1 MYHAKLDAIAPY
13 DGPARVGED
22 DAASDDAKART
33 IAYLLDPSIDFKLAP
48 DVALT
53 ESKLRPPP
61 ASASSA
67 AAAAAASGHGGGG
80 GGSGGI
86 PTKRGGRGR
95 GASAVM
101 SRDEALTIGR
111 NAIEGDVAATQRL
124 IEGYSQLSKALDT
137 EQRYKRDAV
146 SSLKEATE
154 REAQLKV
161 DCKKLAA
168 AAGTAKSDGIQ
179 KAKLAVTKAV
189 AAVQTKHEKETE
201 KAEAASESAARARS
215 AQKQRLVDD
224 AKNELAAVK
233 QHASQL
239 EAQLRMSGMVGG
251 MGIGAMGGGMSGM
264 SGMGMGM
271 GMGMGGG
278 MGVGI
283 GMPMPMQGLVSSS
296 GRAPANAKQRH
307 SDSSDSSESD
317 AKERKK
323 KKKKKKKEN
332 KKRKKRSDSD
342 GESDESDGQSDAE
355 TAALLRKLLKQQQGA
370 GKKRSK

>member
-86 PTKRGGRGR
+86 PTTKRGGRGR

-146 SSLKEATE
+146 SSLKEATD

-264 SGMGMGM
+264 GMGMGM
-271 GMGMGGG
+271 GMGGGG

-323 KKKKKKKEN
+323 KKKKKEN

>member
-224 AKNELAAVK
+224 AKTGE
-233 QHASQL
+233 Q
-239 EAQLRMSGMVGG
+239 
-251 MGIGAMGGGMSGM
+251 
-264 SGMGMGM
+264 
-271 GMGMGGG
+271 
-278 MGVGI
+278 
-283 GMPMPMQGLVSSS
+283 SSS
-296 GRAPANAKQRH
+296 RVQVRV
-307 SDSSDSSESD
+307 
-317 AKERKK
+317 R
-323 KKKKKKKEN
+323 
-332 KKRKKRSDSD
+332 RS
-342 GESDESDGQSDAE
+342 
-355 TAALLRKLLKQQQGA
+355 R
-370 GKKRSK
+370 

>member
-48 DVALT
+48 DVALKD
-53 ESKLRPPP
+53 SKLRPPA

-67 AAAAAASGHGGGG
+67 AAAAAASGRGGGG
-80 GGSGGI
+80 GGSGAVV
-86 PTKRGGRGR
+86 TKRGGRGR

-101 SRDEALTIGR
+101 SRDEAATIGR

-124 IEGYSQLSKALDT
+124 IEGYGQLSKALDT

-154 REAQLKV
+154 REAKLKV
-161 DCKKLAA
+161 DCKKLAE

-264 SGMGMGM
+264 GMGM

-296 GRAPANAKQRH
+296 GRAPANAKHRH

-317 AKERKK
+317 SKER

-355 TAALLRKLLKQQQGA
+355 TTALLRKLLKQQQGA

>member
-86 PTKRGGRGR
+86 PTTKRGGRGR

-239 EAQLRMSGMVGG
+239 EAQLRMSSMVGG

-323 KKKKKKKEN
+323 KKKKKEN

>member
-1 MYHAKLDAIAPY
+1 MYHAKLGAIAPY

-80 GGSGGI
+80 GGSGAF

-95 GASAVM
+95 GASAIM
-101 SRDEALTIGR
+101 SRDEAATIGR
-111 NAIEGDVAATQRL
+111 NAIDGDVAATQRL
-124 IEGYSQLSKALDT
+124 IEGYGQLSKALDT

-154 REAQLKV
+154 REAKLKD

-168 AAGTAKSDGIQ
+168 AAGAAKSDGIE

-189 AAVQTKHEKETE
+189 TAVKTKHEKETE

-224 AKNELAAVK
+224 AKNELAMAK

-239 EAQLRMSGMVGG
+239 EAQLQMSSIVGG
-251 MGIGAMGGGMSGM
+251 IGIGAMGDGM

-278 MGVGI
+278 MGVAI

-296 GRAPANAKQRH
+296 GGAPAKAKQRH
-307 SDSSDSSESD
+307 SESSDSSESD

-323 KKKKKKKEN
+323 QKKKEEN
-332 KKRKKRSDSD
+332 KKRNKRGDSVE
-342 GESDESDGQSDAE
+342 ESGESDGQSDAE
-355 TAALLRKLLKQQQGA
+355 SAATAALLRKLLKQQQGA